1 MSAMRSS
8 APARPQPA
16 ARTSARRPT
25 HHRRLLVATV
35 LLTAATVVLSAA
47 AAQVG
52 ASPVDA
58 GPARPPAA
66 PTATASG
73 PTSVGPVEEHL
84 PGQLL
89 TEGQA
94 QGSTRLEVDWG
105 NRTPVQGQPVTI
117 SGSAPVPSNGA
128 SRWVY
133 LEEQAIDSR
142 VWGYLKDTR
151 TDATGR
157 FRLELTLDRV
167 NEPRRFRIRL
177 DKAPGAPSAASPP
190 ATFSAVWK
198 PVGPATVSYPGLTLV
213 WPGAEVLVGSKQA
226 VVGTLATRL
235 TRATAA
241 LQQQV
246 AGRWSD
252 IASTPVT
259 GAGTFSLDLPT
270 TYLSHGDYRVRI
282 TANGTVA
289 LETPGQSVVVVPDYT
304 PAGRASSYVFVS
316 PSPVGRWNPCAPI
329 SYRVNTAKAPPG
341 VLLDVRTALEQITQ
355 ATGLRFDYRGPTTV
369 VPFATSDTFDPAVAD
384 LVIAWADP
392 AQMRGLFPAGTLGV
406 GGPEFRAGTAVDPA
420 GRPVRQIYQGGVTIN
435 TAFNKDLKPGA
446 GEGLTRVAA
455 LMHEVGHAVGLMHV
469 TGDEA
474 QLMSPSIGYGL
485 DRWGAGDLAG
495 LELVGSG
502 GGCVTPAA

>member
-8 APARPQPA
+8 APACPPAA
-16 ARTSARRPT
+16 ARTPARRPA
-25 HHRRLLVATV
+25 HHRRVLAATV
-35 LLTAATVVLSAA
+35 ALTAATVVLSAA
-47 AAQVG
+47 SAELGVAP
-52 ASPVDA
+52 ADA
-58 GPARPPAA
+58 GLALPPAA
-66 PTATASG
+66 APPPG
-73 PTSVGPVEEHL
+73 PAVGPVDGHL

-89 TEGQA
+89 TDGDA
-94 QGSTRLEVDWG
+94 QGSTRLQVNWG
-105 NRTPVQGQPVTI
+105 NQTPLQGQPVTI
-117 SGSAPVPSNGA
+117 RGSAPVPSNRA

-133 LEEQAIDSR
+133 LEEQATDSK

-151 TDATGR
+151 TDATGQ
-157 FRLELTLDRV
+157 FSLELTLERV

-177 DKAPGAPSAASPP
+177 DKAPGAPSVASAP

-198 PVGPATVSYPGLTLV
+198 PAGPRTVTYPGLTLV
-213 WPGAEVLVGSKQA
+213 WPGAEVLVGSTQV
-226 VVGTLATRL
+226 VVGTLATGL
-235 TRATAA
+235 TRASAT
-241 LQQQV
+241 LQRQV
-246 AGRWSD
+246 AGQWAD
-252 IASTPVT
+252 VASSPVT
-259 GAGTFSLDLPT
+259 GLGAFTLDLPT
-270 TYLSHGDYRVRI
+270 TYLSHGEFRVRVA
-282 TANGTVA
+282 ANGTAAV
-289 LETPGQSVVVVPDYT
+289 ETPAQSVVAVPDYT
-304 PAGRASSYVFVS
+304 PAGRAGSYALVS

-341 VLLDVRTALEQITQ
+341 ALPDVRTALEQITQ
-355 ATGLRFDYRGPTTV
+355 ATGLRFDYRGPTDV
-369 VPFATSDTFDPAVAD
+369 VPFAAGNTFDPAVAD

-406 GGPEFRAGTAVDPA
+406 GGPEFRAGAAVDPA

-435 TAFNKDLKPGA
+435 TTFNKDLKPGA

-455 LMHEVGHAVGLMHV
+455 LMHEIGHAVGLMHV

>member
-8 APARPQPA
+8 APACPRA
-16 ARTSARRPT
+16 AAPIPARRPA
-25 HHRRLLVATV
+25 HHRRLLTATV
-35 LLTAATVVLSAA
+35 VLTAATVFLSAA
-47 AAQVG
+47 STRLGAAP
-52 ASPVDA
+52 ADA
-58 GPARPPAA
+58 GSTSAA
-66 PTATASG
+66 PPLGVAPG
-73 PTSVGPVEEHL
+73 PTSVDPVEGHL

-94 QGSTRLEVDWG
+94 RGGTRLEVDWG
-105 NRTPVQGQPVTI
+105 NPAPLQGQPVTI
-117 SGSAPVPSNGA
+117 RGSAPVPKNGA

-133 LEEQAIDSR
+133 LEEQAIDSG

-151 TDATGR
+151 TNASGQ
-157 FRLELTLDRV
+157 FHLELTLNRV

-177 DKAPGAPSAASPP
+177 DKAPGAPSVASAP

-198 PVGPATVSYPGLTLV
+198 PAGPRTVASPGLTLV
-213 WPGAEVLVGSKQA
+213 WPGAEVLVGSKQ
-226 VVGTLATRL
+226 VVTGTLSSPLDRA
-235 TRATAA
+235 RAT
-241 LQQQV
+241 LQRQV
-246 AGRWSD
+246 AGQWAD
-252 IASTPVT
+252 VASSPVT
-259 GAGTFSLDLPT
+259 GAGAFTLSLPT
-270 TYLSHGDYRVRI
+270 PYLSHDDYRVRV
-282 TANGTVA
+282 TASGTTA
-289 LETPGQSVVVVPDYT
+289 LETPAQSVVVVPNYT
-304 PAGRASSYVFVS
+304 PGGRASSFVFVS

-329 SYRVNTAKAPPG
+329 GYRVNTAKAPPG
-341 VLLDVRTALEQITQ
+341 VLPDVRTAVEQVAQ
-355 ATGLRFDYRGPTTV
+355 ATGLRFEYRGPTGV

-392 AQMRGLFPAGTLGV
+392 AQMRGLFPPGTLGV
-406 GGPEFRAGTAVDPA
+406 GGPEFRSGAAVDPA

-469 TGDEA
+469 DGDEA

-495 LELVGSG
+495 LERVGAG
-502 GGCVTPAA
+502 GGCVAPAA